1 MKRLSRILIS
11 GLILFNS
18 LVSCTFAG
26 DILMEGEKAPFDG
39 FLFKRDEL
47 DKFQFIKHE
56 KDLLEAQFTERLA
69 EYRKPRSST
78 QAALFSFVLP
88 GTGQLFYSE
97 EVTKGKVM
105 LGTEVVLAL
114 GALYYGYDATEK
126 YSAYSKSQKAADF
139 NVATDSENMRNMFF
153 YGMVGLGVYSA
164 TDAWIGVKRYN
175 NKLEAEK
182 KESISLHLDGD
193 KLALKYTMRFK

>member
-1 MKRLSRILIS
+1 MKMLSRILIS

-18 LVSCTFAG
+18 LVSCAFAG

-56 KDLLEAQFTERLA
+56 KDLLEAQFNERLA
-69 EYRKPRSST
+69 EYRKPRSSG

-153 YGMVGLGVYSA
+153 YSMVGLGVYSA

-175 NKLEAEK
+175 SKLEAEK
-182 KESISLHLDGD
+182 KESISLQLDGD
-193 KLALKYTMRFK
+193 KVAVKYTMRFK

>member
-1 MKRLSRILIS
+1 MKKLSRILIS

-18 LVSCTFAG
+18 LVSGTFAG
-26 DILMEGEKAPFDG
+26 DILMEGEKAPYDG

-47 DKFQFIKHE
+47 DKFQFLKHE
-56 KDLLEAQFTERLA
+56 KDLLEAQFNEKLA
-69 EYRKPRSST
+69 EYKKPRSSS

-97 EVTKGKVM
+97 DTSKGKVM

-139 NVATDSENMRNMFF
+139 NAATDSESMRNMFF

-175 NKLEAEK
+175 SKLEAEK
-182 KESISLHLDGD
+182 KESISLNLDGD
-193 KLALKYTMRFK
+193 KIALKYTMRFK

>member
-1 MKRLSRILIS
+1 MKMLSRILIS

-18 LVSCTFAG
+18 LVSCAFAG

-56 KDLLEAQFTERLA
+56 KDLLEAQFNERLA
-69 EYRKPRSST
+69 EYRKPRSSG